1 MKTIQNKT
9 FNTKGADGRPNGR
22 IIRVWERGQVSLGY
36 GPGQV
41 YVTTLLQ
48 GCSKG
53 PHLHMRRDSYFCC
66 IRGSVRIT
74 RRTPAKTERD
84 EVLGTVSY
92 EYKTITSGLGVPG
105 EQPIG
110 VYIPAGT
117 PCQLY
122 NPGHEE
128 ALVINVS
135 SEPYDPTD
143 EHEVEDW
150 NPNAS

>member
-22 IIRVWERGQVSLGY
+22 IIRVWERGQVALGY

-41 YVTTLLQ
+41 YVATLLQ

-53 PHLHMRRDSYFCC
+53 PHLHLRRDSYFCC

-74 RRTPAKTERD
+74 TRGRTPPGEPIGWQYT
-84 EVLGTVSY
+84 TV
-92 EYKTITSGLGVPG
+92 TSGLGVPS
-105 EQPIG
+105 EQPVG
-110 VYIPAGT
+110 VHVPAGT